1 MTEICFKKLSDN
13 AVIPKKAHITDAGF
27 DLVCTNISYHA
38 EQRILTY
45 GTNIAVAIP
54 DGYVGLLVPRSSV
67 YKKPLTL
74 ANCCGIIDS
83 GYRGEIMFKY
93 RYGNDRDRGMCE
105 TGYSEGDRV
114 GQLVIVPCPQFTSKE
129 VDELPEG
136 DRGDNGFG
144 STGS

>member
-1 MTEICFKKLSDN
+1 MTEISFKKLSDN
-13 AVIPKKAHITDAGF
+13 AVIPKKVHITDAGF
-27 DLVCTNISYHA
+27 DLVCTNTSYNA
-38 EQRILTY
+38 SQRIITY
-45 GTNIAVAIP
+45 GTDIAVAIP

-93 RYGNDRDRGMCE
+93 RYEYDNGFDCDDL
-105 TGYSEGDRV
+105 YVVGDRV

-144 STGS
+144 STGA